1 MSGNALI
8 VGAGLGLS
16 AALARALSADG
27 YRVALAARN
36 TEKLQSLADE
46 IQAVTIAADA
56 SEPAQVEALFTQL
69 HSSFESLDVVIY
81 NPSWRVGG
89 PVAELDP
96 EDVRKALMISAFGG
110 FLVGKHAAA
119 RMLNQG
125 NVSFL
130 FTGAT
135 DSVKG
140 FADWASF
147 AMGKFALRGLAES
160 MARELG
166 PKNIHVAHFII
177 DGGIRGGGQDRDEDQ
192 WLDPDAIAQTY
203 LAVAKQDRSAWSFE
217 VDLRPWSERF

>member
-8 VGAGLGLS
+8 VGAGSGLS

-27 YRVALAARN
+27 FRIALAARN
-36 TEKLQSLADE
+36 TDNLKPLADE
-46 IQAVTIAADA
+46 LQAVTITADA
-56 SEPAQVEALFTQL
+56 SEPTQVEALFTQL
-69 HSSFESLDVVIY
+69 QSQFESLDVVVY

-89 PVAELDP
+89 PIAELDP

-110 FLVGKHAAA
+110 FLVGKHAAG
-119 RMLNQG
+119 RMTAQG
-125 NVSFL
+125 HGTIL

-135 DSVKG
+135 ASVKG
-140 FADWASF
+140 FAEWASF

-177 DGGIRGGGQDRDEDQ
+177 DGGIRDREQDRDQDQ

-203 LAVAKQDRSAWSFE
+203 LSVARQGRGAWTFE
-217 VDLRPWSERF
+217 VDLRPWAERF

>member
-8 VGAGLGLS
+8 VGAGSGLS

-27 YRVALAARN
+27 FRIALAARN
-36 TEKLQSLADE
+36 TDKLKPLADE
-46 IQAVTIAADA
+46 LQAVTITADA
-56 SEPAQVEALFTQL
+56 SEPTQVEALFTQL
-69 HSSFESLDVVIY
+69 QSQFESLDVVVY

-89 PVAELDP
+89 PIAELDP

-110 FLVGKHAAA
+110 FLVGKHAAG
-119 RMLNQG
+119 RMTAQG
-125 NVSFL
+125 HGTIL

-135 DSVKG
+135 ASVKG
-140 FADWASF
+140 FAEWASF

-177 DGGIRGGGQDRDEDQ
+177 DGGIRDREQDRDQDQ

-203 LAVAKQDRSAWSFE
+203 LSVAKQDRSAWTFE
-217 VDLRPWSERF
+217 VDLRPWAERF